1 MLRSPEKFEL
11 HPILRVAVLM
21 PVYVKTPD
29 DWYIWATDAASNLQL
44 FKRFRHLLLLLYV
57 WKWRIHQNA

>member
-1 MLRSPEKFEL
+1 VGVEEGHGNMTVYYIPMLRSPEKFEL

-29 DWYIWATDAASNLQL
+29 D
-44 FKRFRHLLLLLYV
+44 
-57 WKWRIHQNA
+57 